1 MYGNKNR
8 RVKQI
13 KHLYESSV
21 NFNQNY
27 ELENNDDAYETST
40 TAYADPAFNLQNNR
54 FIFFNLFS
62 VT

>member
-27 ELENNDDAYETST
+27 ELENNDVDNDFEEIEEI
-40 TAYADPAFNLQNNR
+40 DPTQ
-54 FIFFNLFS
+54 
-62 VT
+62 

>member
-40 TAYADPAFNLQNNR
+40 TAYETFNLQNNR
-54 FIFFNLFS
+54 FIFLNLFS
-62 VT
+62 VI